1 MASMHMRGVRAVLRV
16 VGILGAVITL
26 VASTGNIVHL
36 SVHPKDK
43 VPLGASITL
52 TCQVDNAGYGSGVRW
67 YLNDV
72 RVFGYR
78 SGLQDAN
85 DRYREDAPIMGT
97 WRFMIASAQNED
109 SGTWRCETEFPPP
122 NSLRSS
128 RKQMQLKIGVPS
140 ILSLSRD
147 IETTLRSYVR
157 LQCNVSAEPD
167 ASVMW
172 RKATP
177 QPSLPS
183 SASIDPIT
191 NALSF
196 RVMTIK
202 DGGVYECVAT
212 NVLGTVVGRVIVN
225 VIHAPVIDTALSDDR
240 VVSWINLPVNL
251 TCAWSAYPTPRV
263 SWDRSGVM
271 VDQTRVRTYTSGS
284 ISVLQVSP
292 TTTDFVTYR
301 CFVDNNRGRAV
312 HTVALD
318 AAATPS
324 APGNVRAGAITHDTV
339 TLLLDP
345 PQTNGGLAVTDHR
358 VGYRETNVLGLRWKV
373 VEFPIGQNTIITGL
387 KPDTEYLFKVAAGN
401 AVGYG
406 NYSDVIRISTPRQYA
421 SSPGMTTFYPNVTHT
436 TSSFWLH
443 NDTFT
448 HSTDADNTT
457 SETDFE
463 SGFHGPS
470 PFAIVIGALVAVFL
484 SAVLIFLITSL
495 RIFNWHKKRPTEEQH
510 LCRNRPNSIFSDA
523 SLFQLRND
531 SVQYDVMPMTCGP
544 GLLRGEFEFPR
555 YKLVFGTVL
564 GTGSFG
570 KVVRGEADGILR
582 TGAKSVVAIK
592 TLKENATP
600 NDHQDLLKEL
610 GVMKILKP
618 HPNIV
623 TLFGCCTGED
633 PPLIIMEYLPN
644 GNLLQHLRNSR
655 QRVEDAETHR
665 ASIRTTMSP
674 TDLIRYAY
682 EIANGMTYLASM
694 MCIHRDLAAR
704 NILLS
709 RDGVCKLSDF
719 GLARDVVNG
728 GIYQRKT
735 QGRVPIRWMALES
748 LLDNVYTIQ
757 SDVWSFAVLMWE
769 IVTIGSYPF
778 PGMSSKRLIKE
789 LQRGYR
795 MPRPDHC
802 SGDVYDMMIDCW
814 RENPASRPTFENLR
828 NRLEAILIES
838 RNYLVL
844 DFDEHLYDYTYSGS
858 SDGVD
863 I

>member
-1 MASMHMRGVRAVLRV
+1 MPAMGLVPNDRLDSPNRPSFRRWAT
-16 VGILGAVITL
+16 IL
-26 VASTGNIVHL
+26 L
-36 SVHPKDK
+36 SVHPNST
-43 VPLGASITL
+43 VPVGTSITL
-52 TCQVDNAGYGSGVRW
+52 TCRVDDAVYGTVVKW

-78 SGLQDAN
+78 VGIIHPN
-85 DRYREDAPIMGT
+85 DRYREDAPTAGT
-97 WRFMIASAQNED
+97 WRFIILSAHPED
-109 SGTWRCETEFPPP
+109 SGKWRCQSVFPPTR
-122 NSLRSS
+122 SQRSARAQMELR
-128 RKQMQLKIGVPS
+128 IGVPR
-140 ILSLSRD
+140 IVSLSKD
-147 IETTLRSYVR
+147 IETTLGSRVLLY
-157 LQCNVSAEPD
+157 CNVSAEPD
-167 ASVMW
+167 ASITW
-172 RKATP
+172 NKAKP
-177 QPSLPS
+177 QQSLPTT
-183 SASIDPIT
+183 AST
-191 NALSF
+191 NPVTSALSF
-196 RVMTIK
+196 RIVTVK

-212 NVLGTVVGRVIVN
+212 NILGTVVGRVAVN
-225 VIHAPVIDTALSDDR
+225 VIHVPLIDSALSDDR

-271 VDQTRVRTYTSGS
+271 VDQTRVKTFTMEG
-284 ISVLQVSP
+284 ISVLQVTP
-292 TTTDFVTYR
+292 TTTDFGVYR
-301 CFVDNNRGRAV
+301 CLVANSRGRAEHIV
-312 HTVALD
+312 SLT
-318 AAATPS
+318 AAASPS

-339 TLLLDP
+339 ILLIDP
-345 PQTNGGLAVTDHR
+345 PRTNGGLALTNHR
-358 VGYRETNVLGLRWKV
+358 VSYREANMVRWKV
-373 VEFPIGQNTIITGL
+373 LEFPIGQNTIIRGL
-387 KPDTEYLFKVAAGN
+387 KPHTEYQLKVAAGN
-401 AVGYG
+401 PVGFG
-406 NYSDVIRISTPRQYA
+406 NYSDVVRISTMKQYT
-421 SSPGMTTFYPNVTHT
+421 SGDRMTTLLPYPNSTYS
-436 TSSFWLH
+436 TSGIGAN
-443 NDTFT
+443 ND
-448 HSTDADNTT
+448 SSSQSADTSNTT
-457 SETDFE
+457 IATDMKPG
-463 SGFHGPS
+463 SQGPS
-470 PFAIVIGALVAVFL
+470 PFAIVVGTLVAVFL
-484 SAVLIFLITSL
+484 CCVVIFLIVSL
-495 RIFNWHKKRPTEEQH
+495 RVYLAKKKRPTEEQR

-523 SLFQLRND
+523 SLFQLRHD

-544 GLLRGEFEFPR
+544 GLLRGEFEFLR
-555 YKLVFGTVL
+555 YKLVFGTVI

-570 KVVRGEADGILR
+570 KVIRGEADGILR
-582 TGAKSVVAIK
+582 QGVKSVVAIK
-592 TLKENATP
+592 TLKENATS

-623 TLFGCCTGED
+623 TLFGCCTAEGEQ

-644 GNLLQHLRNSR
+644 GNLLQHLRSSR
-655 QRVEDAETHR
+655 QRVEDTETHR

-778 PGMSSKRLIKE
+778 PGMSSKKLIKE

-795 MPRPDHC
+795 MARPDHC
-802 SGDVYDMMIDCW
+802 SGDVYDIMLDCW